1 MKRTLLVMAG
11 ALFVASGVLGAQNA
25 QLVQKG
31 TQLYEAQ
38 GCPRCHQVAGK
49 GSKLSVLDGVG
60 SRLTADQ
67 MRQWLT
73 DPDQMAAA
81 LPRKPV
87 IIMKQYAL
95 PDADL
100 DALVAYLQ
108 TLKTSK

>member
-11 ALFVASGVLGAQNA
+11 ALFVASGVLGAQSA
-25 QLVQKG
+25 LVQKG
-31 TQLYEAQ
+31 TALYEGQ

-49 GSKLSVLDGVG
+49 GSTLSVLDGVG
-60 SRLTADQ
+60 SRLTADE

-73 DPDQMAAA
+73 DPDRMAAT
-81 LPRKPV
+81 LPKKPV
-87 IIMKQYAL
+87 IIMKRYAL

-108 TLKTSK
+108 TLKQ